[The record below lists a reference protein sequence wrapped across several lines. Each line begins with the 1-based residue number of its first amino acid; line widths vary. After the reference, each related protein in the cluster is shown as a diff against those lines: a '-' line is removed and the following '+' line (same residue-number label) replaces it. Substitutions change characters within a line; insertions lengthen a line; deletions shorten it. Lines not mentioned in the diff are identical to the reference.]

1 MVKRIKNSNK
11 SNQLGRFPRCSFV
24 LEEPS
29 TNEHRHKTPVIAGV
43 SEQGNYASNHHTIYH
58 FIGNLV

>member
-43 SEQGNYASNHHTIYH
+43 MFLEAN
-58 FIGNLV
+58 